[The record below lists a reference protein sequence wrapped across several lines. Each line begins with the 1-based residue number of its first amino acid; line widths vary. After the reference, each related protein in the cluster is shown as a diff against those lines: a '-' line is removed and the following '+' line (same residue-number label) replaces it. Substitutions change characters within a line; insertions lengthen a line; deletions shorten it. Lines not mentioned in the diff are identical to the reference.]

1 MEAEWFECGTD
12 LDTYTFSEGPREPAT
27 VAVYARQETARRGVE
42 LALAALAMVKRRR
55 PDVRVVLFGSN
66 TEVKVPFDSEDLGVV
81 SPRELAELYRHAT
94 VGVVFSLTTHSLV
107 AHEMMAA
114 GLPVVE
120 LAGDNV
126 ASALGP
132 SGEVVV
138 QADPDPVSVAA
149 EIEALIDDRE
159 RGAAMARRARAFV
172 EERDWDR
179 AGAQL
184 ERALR
189 SFLARPRDPHHGFD
203 PSPPRVAATL
213 GGRPYD
219 RLTAHAGT

>member
-1 MEAEWFECGTD
+1 MLFGSHNEI
-12 LDTYTFSEGPREPAT
+12 EPPFDCENLGV
-27 VAVYARQETARRGVE
+27 VAPPE
-42 LALAALAMVKRRR
+42 LAALYRR
-55 PDVRVVLFGSN
+55 S
-66 TEVKVPFDSEDLGVV
+66 
-81 SPRELAELYRHAT
+81 T

-107 AHEMMAA
+107 AQEMMAA

-126 ASALGP
+126 ASALGA

-138 QADPDPVSVAA
+138 QSDPDPVAVAA

-159 RGAAMARRARAFV
+159 RGAAMARRARGFV
-172 EERDWDR
+172 EERDWNR
-179 AGAQL
+179 AGEQL

-189 SFLARPRDPHHGFD
+189 SFLGRPRDPADGFD
-203 PSPPRVAATL
+203 PAPARVASTL

-219 RLTAHAGT
+219 RLGSTARAGN